1 LSPALRHA
9 LWDPGNIALTQKENL
24 VQYSLFDA
32 YTARSDAAI
41 ASSLFVRDPAG
52 AFVPAQ
58 DKHILDAARLVADRV
73 LPERRDLSQPERV
86 KQFFALKLNS
96 TLEHEVFA
104 MALLDGQFRLI
115 EYGEPFRGTLTQAS
129 VYPREVIKM
138 ALAANAAALIIGHNH
153 PSGRLEP
160 SQADLTLTRH
170 LKQALSM
177 VDIRLLDHILVAANK
192 TMSFAESG
200 HL

>member
-1 LSPALRHA
+1 MGTSYRVGKGTTYDTPGCDYEGTKYSVNLRTLIPALTT
-9 LWDPGNIALTQKENL
+9 P
-24 VQYSLFDA
+24 
-32 YTARSDAAI
+32 
-41 ASSLFVRDPAG
+41 
-52 AFVPAQ
+52 
-58 DKHILDAARLVADRV
+58 
-73 LPERRDLSQPERV
+73 
-86 KQFFALKLNS
+86 
-96 TLEHEVFA
+96 EHEVFA

-138 ALAANAAALIIGHNH
+138 ALAANAAAVIIGHNH

-192 TMSFAESG
+192 TLSFAERG

>member
-1 LSPALRHA
+1 MTSQPKAGA
-9 LWDPGNIALTQKENL
+9 VCGNSARTDLCGGHRVTG
-24 VQYSLFDA
+24 VP
-32 YTARSDAAI
+32 TATAAI
-41 ASSLFVRDPAG
+41 ASSLFVRDSAG

-58 DKHILDAARLVADRV
+58 DKHILNAARQVADRV
-73 LPERRDLSQPERV
+73 LPSRKDLSHPELV

-115 EYGEPFRGTLTQAS
+115 DYGEPFRGTLTQAS

-138 ALAANAAALIIGHNH
+138 ALAANAAAVIIGHNH

-192 TMSFAESG
+192 TLSFAESG